1 MPQPI
6 EEGTVLGGRYRV
18 TGHVVTSAH
27 QDMVLEGRDQVLNR
41 DVAILVASTDHASQV
56 ATSARELATGDR
68 RGEVQVLDLGL
79 SDGRTY
85 LIASG
90 DSPTDELL
98 GLAEPQQ
105 VYVEPFYTDTLG
117 SELFGES
124 RTFEPHVYED
134 DDDYYSELD
143 APVEEEQSAQR
154 RPKFLNRIS
163 DQLNRRLGTSGGAAG
178 AAAAGG
184 AAAAASVPDD
194 GPLTDEHRLTGGAPQ
209 RGQDEE
215 IPLPDSIEDDFGLD
229 STQAHQTVP
238 SRAQEV
244 QDRHVQDQP
253 VTGEPVREE
262 DSWEDLSAE
271 PTDDQVQAS
280 EDHDHRADGHSS
292 KVSLWEDDED
302 EVVEDL
308 PAVEPGEA
316 REANDLDS
324 AGHGSSTGLAAG
336 GAGLAA
342 GAAAA
347 GGSGRSSWSD
357 FLRGSSDR
365 DSSEADRHDP
375 EHDGSGRRDPADEHV
390 NQGSPADPDHDRDA
404 AAAPVGDPDEDD
416 RYEEY
421 EEQDRPG
428 AARWL
433 MAGILALLLVLAAV
447 FAFNILGNNTPPE
460 AGGNGTESPAQTDPA
475 RSSEPPTSDL
485 PAPQIAGVSR
495 LVPDMPTL
503 SAETDGTLPNAVDGN
518 PATAWQ
524 PYSFAQPAFG
534 GYASSMALV
543 VELEEPS
550 AVSEVN
556 ITQNNGSGGSF
567 AILVGETDDITQ
579 AAQIAGGSFTGPE
592 FSVPV
597 SQNGQPVEG
606 QYVFINFTELPQLS
620 NASGNLPYGL
630 RIAEVE
636 VN

>member
-68 RGEVQVLDLGL
+68 RGDVQVLDLGL

-90 DSPTDELL
+90 DSPTEELL

-124 RTFEPHVYED
+124 RTYEPHVYED
-134 DDDYYSELD
+134 DDDYYAELD
-143 APVEEEQSAQR
+143 APVEEDPEAAQR
-154 RPKFLNRIS
+154 RPRFLNRIS

-184 AAAAASVPDD
+184 AAAAASAPDD
-194 GPLTDEHRLTGGAPQ
+194 GTVTDAHHLTGGAPQ
-209 RGQDEE
+209 RSQDDE

-229 STQAHQTVP
+229 STQAHETVP
-238 SRAQEV
+238 PRDQDV
-244 QDRHVQDQP
+244 QDDVRDVPDPDVQEDPVTVEPVQDESSEDIP
-253 VTGEPVREE
+253 DEPAVDDVEAAE
-262 DSWEDLSAE
+262 DSR
-271 PTDDQVQAS
+271 TD
-280 EDHDHRADGHSS
+280 RHSS
-292 KVSLWEDDED
+292 KVTLWEDDKGDED
-302 EVVEDL
+302 EAVEDI
-308 PAVEPGEA
+308 PAADTVEA
-316 REANDLDS
+316 DQADDLDT
-324 AGHGSSTGLAAG
+324 AGHGSGAGLAAG

-342 GAAAA
+342 GAAAS
-347 GGSGRSSWSD
+347 GGSGRAPWSD
-357 FLRGSSDR
+357 FLRGSSEPDPQ
-365 DSSEADRHDP
+365 DP
-375 EHDGSGRRDPADEHV
+375 EHGRE
-390 NQGSPADPDHDRDA
+390 A
-404 AAAPVGDPDEDD
+404 AAAPAADPEEDYL
-416 RYEEY
+416 YEED
-421 EEQDRPG
+421 QDRPG

-460 AGGNGTESPAQTDPA
+460 AGGGGAEETEQADPEQSP
-475 RSSEPPTSDL
+475 EPPTSDL

-495 LVPDMPTL
+495 SVPDMPSL

-567 AILVGETDDITQ
+567 SVLVGETEDISQ
-579 AAQIAGGSFTGPE
+579 ATQIAEGSFTGPE

-597 SQNGQPVEG
+597 TQDGGPAEG
-606 QYVFINFTELPQLS
+606 QYVFIDFTELPRLS